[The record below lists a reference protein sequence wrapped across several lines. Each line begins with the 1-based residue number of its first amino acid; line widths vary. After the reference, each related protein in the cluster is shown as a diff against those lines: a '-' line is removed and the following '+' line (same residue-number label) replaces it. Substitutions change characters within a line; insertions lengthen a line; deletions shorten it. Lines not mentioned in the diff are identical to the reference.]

1 MMYGNEDYM
10 LMERD
15 PNRLFKLI
23 VSLCFTALLSVSVA
37 FNFDYLQFLDSIFT
51 TAIQGS
57 APTPGLEHFYSV
69 ITFLA
74 SPKMDIF
81 WVFIIAFFLW
91 GFKYKVPALWALGTI
106 VGGDVIGAV
115 VKQLVRRH
123 RPPLHLGVDNGYSFP
138 SGHVLGFFLVAGV
151 LWIIVLPLIERASI
165 RVVMKVLLVI
175 VLALVMLSRV
185 YLNAHYPTDT
195 VGACLVGY
203 SWLLVAEMLYAS
215 YAPQVARYRFVVHTK
230 I

>member
-15 PNRLFKLI
+15 PNRLIKLI
-23 VSLCFTALLSVSVA
+23 VSLCFTGLLSVSVA
-37 FNFDYLQFLDSIFT
+37 FNFDYLQFLDSVFT

-57 APTPGLEHFYSV
+57 SPTPGLEHFYSIV
-69 ITFLA
+69 SFLS
-74 SPKMDIF
+74 SPVMDGF
-81 WVFIIAFFLW
+81 WVFIAAFFLW
-91 GFKYKVPALWALGTI
+91 GFKYKVPALWALVTI
-106 VGGDVIGAV
+106 SGGGIIDGV

-123 RPPLHLGVDNGYSFP
+123 RPPLHLGVDSGYSFP
-138 SGHVLGFFLVAGV
+138 SGHVLGIFLVAAI
-151 LWIIVLPLIERASI
+151 LWIIVLPLIERRWI
-165 RVVMKVLLVI
+165 RLIIKALLIVLLG
-175 VLALVMLSRV
+175 LVMLSRV
-185 YLNAHYPTDT
+185 YLNAHFPTDT
-195 VGACLVGY
+195 LGACLVGY